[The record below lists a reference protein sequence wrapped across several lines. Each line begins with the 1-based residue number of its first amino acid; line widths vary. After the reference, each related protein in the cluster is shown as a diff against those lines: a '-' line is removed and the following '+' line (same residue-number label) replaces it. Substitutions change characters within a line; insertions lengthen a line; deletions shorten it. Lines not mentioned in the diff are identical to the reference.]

1 MNSIIEN
8 LGIDWKL
15 FLAQIIN
22 FAIVFFVLKRFVFKP
37 IQEVLEKREKSI
49 KKGLDEAKE
58 AESNL
63 LMAESK
69 YKEKLEEARLEGNKV
84 IAKAQA
90 SHDQIV
96 AKAQTDA
103 KLESDK
109 IMESTK
115 LRVHDEEKK
124 MVSRVKKNVI
134 DLTFLTTEK
143 LLNKEVDNK
152 TNQEFI
158 ENIINER

>member
-22 FAIVFFVLKRFVFKP
+22 FTIVFFVLKRFVFKP
-37 IQEVLEKREKSI
+37 IQSVLEKRERSI
-49 KKGLDEAKE
+49 KKGLDDAKE
-58 AESNL
+58 AETNL
-63 LMAESK
+63 QMAETK

-84 IAKAQA
+84 IAKAQT
-90 SHDQIV
+90 SHDEIV
-96 AKAQTDA
+96 AKAQADA

-115 LRVHDEEKK
+115 LRVSDEEKK

-143 LLNKEVDNK
+143 LLDKEVDNK
-152 TNQEFI
+152 TNKEFI